1 MSKKEDDIRYY
12 LKPKDDTEK
21 KSDSSNRVNAKQM
34 DDIGPNNN
42 YELLSVFFV
51 ERNGHRME
59 KAVAYMIRDIK
70 KGRARIYTE
79 ETALIFIQHVS
90 YAKAIKNA
98 RVKLENGELKIVSRE
113 DYPDIY
119 SDFYAVV
126 IDKPKLNKKLS
137 TVATIVDL
145 KYLTETKIQTKV
157 ISFEK
162 YIGQYFLGS

>member
-1 MSKKEDDIRYY
+1 MSKKDDDIRYY
-12 LKPKDDTEK
+12 LKPKDDDEK
-21 KSDSSNRVNAKQM
+21 KSSGVKSFNQKKM

-42 YELLSVFFV
+42 YELLSVFFL

-59 KAVAYMIRDIK
+59 KPVAYMIRDIK

-90 YAKAIKNA
+90 YAKAIKNV

-113 DYPDIY
+113 DYPSIE

-126 IDKPKLNKKLS
+126 IDSKKVDKKIA

-145 KYLTETKIQTKV
+145 EYVTDTKFQTKV
-157 ISFEK
+157 VPFEK
-162 YIGQYFLGS
+162 YIAQYFWG